1 MENQNNPQIQRK
13 KILIIE
19 DEKAIARAI
28 EIKLNKTGYLAK
40 AVVDGETGLK
50 ELGLG
55 GYDLVLL
62 DIMMPIID
70 GWSVLSKIKERNI
83 QVKVIITSNLN
94 QDEDA
99 RRAKEMGAVGFLV
112 KSNASLTNIIDEVKN
127 FL

>member
-40 AVVDGETGLK
+40 AVFDGETGLK